1 MPLLEGTSNDAASD
15 DSAAREA
22 LAGVAED
29 KEPPD
34 QELPPAPEPPK
45 AVALEKPR
53 SRRERAEEVV
63 NGKLKELSENVA
75 RMSEGISQRD
85 RQIGELTGHLQA
97 LAQRQAFVPQQQYQ
111 PPPPQLPDPDELER
125 KALERLDA
133 KDMTGFMKLSR
144 QAGVAESLRALQPV
158 FAAQRQQMMPQPDP
172 DAIPHALMP
181 YFAAYPEI
189 AVHPDHKNLLAA
201 KNMELHARGIPPGP
215 GRMKL
220 VFDEVRAIVK
230 GGQAPGAAAFSQSS
244 AGVLAG
250 TPTSRPA
257 GGSSAAEGKPRVEL
271 TQEER
276 YFAKK
281 AGFSEHDIA
290 TEIAKS
296 HPERVLR

>member
-1 MPLLEGTSNDAASD
+1 MSLLEGTSNDAASD

-22 LAGVAED
+22 LAGVADD

-34 QELPPAPEPPK
+34 RELPPAPEPPK

-63 NGKLKELSENVA
+63 NGKLKELSDNVA

-97 LAQRQAFVPQQQYQ
+97 LAQRQAYVPQQQYQ

-125 KALERLDA
+125 KAQEAIDRKDFTGYQRLTREA
-133 KDMTGFMKLSR
+133 S
-144 QAGVAESLRALQPV
+144 VAATLRAIQPV
-158 FAAQRQQMMPQPDP
+158 LAQRQQVQAPPQDQ
-172 DAIPHALMP
+172 IPPALMP
-181 YFAAYPEI
+181 YFAAYPEV
-189 AVHPDHKNLLAA
+189 ASHPAAMQLLAA
-201 KNMELHARGIPPGP
+201 KNVELEARGFRAGP
-215 GRMKL
+215 ER
-220 VFDEVRAIVK
+220 VRQIFEDVRATLK

-257 GGSSAAEGKPRVEL
+257 GGSAAAEGKPRVEL